1 MWSPSH
7 LFPVRGA
14 EGVKPLKRA
23 SLSFRGLIPSKGHGE
38 LKEFLTLAGE
48 DQEPLSV
55 VGKALDASDKIKA
68 YKNISILLISEML
81 FAFICRQSIHY
92 DICPMA
98 FQFSF
103 EETRSLDDT
112 SEQMLSKVGQE
123 LNLSVII
130 QICCLVPLFLAH
142 LLSRS

>member
-1 MWSPSH
+1 
-7 LFPVRGA
+7 
-14 EGVKPLKRA
+14 
-23 SLSFRGLIPSKGHGE
+23 
-38 LKEFLTLAGE
+38 
-48 DQEPLSV
+48 
-55 VGKALDASDKIKA
+55 
-68 YKNISILLISEML
+68 
-81 FAFICRQSIHY
+81 
-92 DICPMA
+92 MA

-112 SEQMLSKVGQE
+112 FEQMLSKVGQE